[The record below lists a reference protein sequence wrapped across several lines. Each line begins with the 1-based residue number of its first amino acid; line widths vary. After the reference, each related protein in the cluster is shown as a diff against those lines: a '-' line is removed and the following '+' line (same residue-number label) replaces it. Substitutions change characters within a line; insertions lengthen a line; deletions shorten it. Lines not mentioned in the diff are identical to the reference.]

1 MTIQLQKNRDIETLE
16 EKLEFEIKSEQQAQQ
31 WFEEQKEKE
40 GLNDDKLR
48 N

>member
-40 GLNDDKLR
+40 GLNDD
-48 N
+48 